1 MSKWESGRGYP
12 EIEKI
17 LYICNRYHVSIADLF
32 AQEAPIPAAA
42 APVSEAMPES
52 AALPRATLRSAVGAF
67 LTNLSPKNKWLAA
80 AVLLGIGALSL
91 IIGLILKGGNA
102 DMATT
107 IWIAAIII
115 FGIAEAATAGLVSIW
130 FVVGAVAALVATE
143 LGAALWLQFAVFL
156 IVSILALIA
165 TRPLARKMLD
175 KTIVPTN
182 ADRVLHHEAKVT
194 ETVDNENATGAVYI
208 DGKTW
213 TARSEDGNIIPKG
226 KKARIVRMEGV
237 KRYVRESKE
246 PSERRE

>member
-1 MSKWESGRGYP
+1 MPKFFVP
-12 EIEKI
+12 
-17 LYICNRYHVSIADLF
+17 
-32 AQEAPIPAAA
+32 
-42 APVSEAMPES
+42 SEQP
-52 AALPRATLRSAVGAF
+52 
-67 LTNLSPKNKWLAA
+67 
-80 AVLLGIGALSL
+80 
-91 IIGLILKGGNA
+91 
-102 DMATT
+102 
-107 IWIAAIII
+107 
-115 FGIAEAATAGLVSIW
+115 FGS
-130 FVVGAVAALVATE
+130 ALVLTGENAAHARVLRLKCGDSVTVCDAHGTDYACTVDSVQPGEVSLCVNASAPSASEPSVRCSVYMAYAKADKLEHVIQKATE

-226 KKARIVRMEGV
+226 KMARIVRMEGV
-237 KRYVRESKE
+237 KLYVRESKE

>member
-1 MSKWESGRGYP
+1 MPRFFVPRAELGENFLVLTGENAAHARVLRLKNGDAVTVCDGEGEEWH
-12 EIEKI
+12 
-17 LYICNRYHVSIADLF
+17 CVVSDVAPGQVSLVV
-32 AQEAPIPAAA
+32 QEHTAAK
-42 APVSEAMPES
+42 SEA
-52 AALPRATLRSAVGAF
+52 AVFCSVYMAF
-67 LTNLSPKNKWLAA
+67 AK
-80 AVLLGIGALSL
+80 
-91 IIGLILKGGNA
+91 A
-102 DMATT
+102 DKFEHV
-107 IWIAAIII
+107 IQK
-115 FGIAEAATAGLVSIW
+115 
-130 FVVGAVAALVATE
+130 ATE

-156 IVSILALIA
+156 VVSILALIA

-226 KKARIVRMEGV
+226 KMARIVRMEGV
-237 KRYVRESKE
+237 KLYVRESKE